1 MQFSVVIL
9 AAGQGRRMHSDLPKV
24 LQPLAGR
31 PLLAHVLGTAH
42 ALGPS
47 AIYVVYGHGGAAV
60 QAALHDEAVDW
71 VLQSEQL
78 GTGHAVMQAL
88 PMIPDEHLVLVLYG
102 DVPLVRPAAL
112 RQLLAAAG
120 RDAMA
125 VLTAEIAEPQGYG
138 RILRGADGGIS
149 AIVED
154 KDATAEQRRVRE
166 INSGLMAMP
175 AARLR
180 GWLGALTTRN
190 AQGEFLLTDIVA
202 GAVAQGVRV
211 SAVVAS
217 PADQV
222 RGVNDKLQL
231 AELEAL
237 HRRERALDLL
247 RSGATLADP
256 LRIDVRGT
264 VELGRDVFIDV
275 NVVLAGSVK
284 LGSRVTIGPN
294 CVIRDSVIG
303 ADTEIQAN
311 SVVDHAL
318 VGEHCRIGPFARLRP
333 DTRIAPHGHIGNFVE
348 VKNSRVGSRSKVN
361 HLSYIGDAEIGADV
375 NVGAGCVTCNYD
387 GQNKW
392 PTIIEDGAFIGS
404 GSMLVAPVK
413 IGAHATIGAGSTIT
427 ANAPDQQLT
436 LTRPEQVSLD
446 GWQRAASLDELERA
460 AIAERKLREPPQS

>member
-1 MQFSVVIL
+1 
-9 AAGQGRRMHSDLPKV
+9 MHSDLPKV

-31 PLLAHVLGTAH
+31 PLLAHVLGTARELEP
-42 ALGPS
+42 AC
-47 AIYVVYGHGGAAV
+47 IYVVYGHGGAAV
-60 QAALHDEAVDW
+60 QAALQYAAVDW

-88 PMIPDEHLVLVLYG
+88 PMIPDDHLVLVLYG
-102 DVPLVRPAAL
+102 DVPLVRPTAL
-112 RQLLAAAG
+112 RQLLTAAG
-120 RDAMA
+120 SDSMA
-125 VLTAEIAEPQGYG
+125 VLTAEVAEPQGYG
-138 RILRGADGGIS
+138 RILRAADGGIS
-149 AIVED
+149 AIVEE
-154 KDATAEQRRVRE
+154 KDATLEQRRVRE
-166 INSGLMAMP
+166 INSGLMVMP

-180 GWLGALTTRN
+180 GWLSALSSRN

-202 GAVAQGVRV
+202 GAVADGLRV
-211 SAVVAS
+211 TAVVAS
-217 PADQV
+217 PAEQIL
-222 RGVNDKLQL
+222 GVNDKLQL
-231 AELEAL
+231 AALEAL

-247 RSGATLADP
+247 QRGATLADP
-256 LRIDVRGT
+256 LRIDVRGS

-275 NVVLAGSVK
+275 NAVLVGSVK
-284 LGSRVTIGPN
+284 LGARVTIGPN

-348 VKNSRVGSRSKVN
+348 VKNSRVGAHSKIN
-361 HLSYIGDAEIGADV
+361 HLTYIGDAEIGADV
-375 NVGAGCVTCNYD
+375 NVGAGSVTCNYD

-427 ANAPDQQLT
+427 SNAPEQQLT
-436 LTRPEQVSLD
+436 LTRPEQVSVD
-446 GWQRAASLDELERA
+446 GWRRATRLDELERA
-460 AIAERKLREPPQS
+460 AIAERKLRDPPQS

>member
-1 MQFSVVIL
+1 
-9 AAGQGRRMHSDLPKV
+9 
-24 LQPLAGR
+24 
-31 PLLAHVLGTAH
+31 
-42 ALGPS
+42 
-47 AIYVVYGHGGAAV
+47 VVYGHGGAAV
-60 QAALHDEAVDW
+60 QAALNEAAVDW

-120 RDAMA
+120 NDAMS
-125 VLTAEIAEPQGYG
+125 VLTAEVAEPQGYG

-154 KDATAEQRRVRE
+154 KDATLEQRRVRE
-166 INSGLMAMP
+166 INSGLMAIP

-180 GWLGALTTRN
+180 GWLGALTSSN

-202 GAVAQGVRV
+202 GAVAEGLCVT
-211 SAVVAS
+211 AVVAS
-217 PADQV
+217 PATQV
-222 RGVNDKLQL
+222 MGVNDKLQL

-247 RSGATLADP
+247 QRGATLADP
-256 LRIDVRGT
+256 SRIDVRGT

-275 NVVLAGSVK
+275 NTVLAGSVK

-303 ADTEIQAN
+303 ADTDIHAN
-311 SVVDHAL
+311 SVIDHAL

-333 DTRIAPHGHIGNFVE
+333 NARIGPHGHIGNFVE
-348 VKNSRVGSRSKVN
+348 VKNSHVGAHSKVN
-361 HLSYIGDAEIGADV
+361 HLSYIGDAEIGTDV
-375 NVGAGCVTCNYD
+375 NVGAGSVTCNYD

-392 PTIIEDGAFIGS
+392 PTRIEDGAFIGS

-413 IGAHATIGAGSTIT
+413 IGAYATIGAGSTIT
-427 ANAPDQQLT
+427 ANAPEQQLT
-436 LTRPEQVSLD
+436 LTRPEQVSID
-446 GWQRAASLDELERA
+446 GWQRKARLDELERA